1 MEQRIF
7 DSLLLTAYLTGFT
20 EFTPLDKSKK
30 RSFYGNS
37 VSHRVNV
44 TYNYEKNCKKMI
56 IFFKS
61 GILRKNS
68 FFEGSF
74 SNYLADSQFWIPA
87 SAGMTAV
94 EYRIRESTHKS
105 AFISVHP
112 SALLGTASAVK
123 IAVSRRL
130 CHLLSIRLRS
140 GQVYD
145 LPREMA
151 ASPISWGE
159 LLII

>member
-105 AFISVHP
+105 AFISVH
-112 SALLGTASAVK
+112 L
-123 IAVSRRL
+123 
-130 CHLLSIRLRS
+130 RLRS
-140 GQVYD
+140 PCNGDFAIYYPFDSAQDKFTIYPVRWRLRLSHGVNY
-145 LPREMA
+145 
-151 ASPISWGE
+151 
-159 LLII
+159 